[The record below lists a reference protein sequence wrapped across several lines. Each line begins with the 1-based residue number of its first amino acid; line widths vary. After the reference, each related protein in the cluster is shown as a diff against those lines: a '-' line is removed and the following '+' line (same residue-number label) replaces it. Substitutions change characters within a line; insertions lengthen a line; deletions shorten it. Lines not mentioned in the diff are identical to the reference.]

1 MPRQISTLAANV
13 QQGNS
18 GGPLLTL
25 DGAVAG
31 VIFAKSDTTAN
42 VGYALAMEEVL
53 PVIAQAP
60 ELTDAVASGDCVTR

>member
-1 MPRQISTLAANV
+1 M
-13 QQGNS
+13 
-18 GGPLLTL
+18 

-31 VIFAKSDTTAN
+31 VIFAKSDATAN

-60 ELTDAVASGDCVTR
+60 ELRMPWRPAAASTH